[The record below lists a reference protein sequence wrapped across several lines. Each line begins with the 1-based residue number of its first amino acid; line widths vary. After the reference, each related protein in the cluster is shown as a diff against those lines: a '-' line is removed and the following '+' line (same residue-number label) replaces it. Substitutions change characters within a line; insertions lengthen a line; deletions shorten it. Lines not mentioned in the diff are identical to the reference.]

1 MHVVSKGGH
10 CLSAARSTSLKEPR
24 QRQSCFHSSI
34 SICTQSSWPLRHQTS
49 ATGAT
54 FLRNNS
60 GDDNEG
66 WEHDGDADDTY
77 FSTVNHIETS
87 NFWTLTPVL
96 FIHLPS
102 RSIFLGVPSW
112 AGRWFRVHEGSHG
125 DHSIFSVSP
134 TARNKAKKKK
144 HDSPSRSV
152 YSFLLK
158 VTNTHF
164 YRGSSADCHKL
175 SQVKA

>member
-1 MHVVSKGGH
+1 MHVVFKGGH
-10 CLSAARSTSLKEPR
+10 CLSAARSTSLKELR

-60 GDDNEG
+60 GDDNNG

-77 FSTVNHIETS
+77 FSTVNHTETS
-87 NFWTLTPVL
+87 NFWTLTPLL

-112 AGRWFRVHEGSHG
+112 AGWWFRVHEGSHG
-125 DHSIFSVSP
+125 DHSIFSEEKEKKAWLSIPLSLLVSP
-134 TARNKAKKKK
+134 ESNNYTFLQGFF
-144 HDSPSRSV
+144 SR
-152 YSFLLK
+152 
-158 VTNTHF
+158 
-164 YRGSSADCHKL
+164 L
-175 SQVKA
+175 SQVVTS

>member
-34 SICTQSSWPLRHQTS
+34 SICAQSSWPLRHQTS

-54 FLRNNS
+54 FLRDNS
-60 GDDNEG
+60 GDDNDG
-66 WEHDGDADDTY
+66 WERDGDADDTY
-77 FSTVNHIETS
+77 FSTVNHLETS
-87 NFWTLTPVL
+87 NFWPSAPVL

-112 AGRWFRVHEGSHG
+112 AVRWFRVHEGSHG

-134 TARNKAKKKK
+134 TGRNKGKKKK
-144 HDSPSRSV
+144 HGSPSRSV

-164 YRGSSADCHKL
+164 
-175 SQVKA
+175 

>member
-1 MHVVSKGGH
+1 MHVVFKGGH

-54 FLRNNS
+54 FLRNNA
-60 GDDNEG
+60 GDDNDG

-77 FSTVNHIETS
+77 FSTVNHTETS
-87 NFWTLTPVL
+87 NFWTLTPLL

-102 RSIFLGVPSW
+102 GSIFLGVPSW

-125 DHSIFSVSP
+125 DHSIFSEEKEKKTWLSIPLSLFVSP
-134 TARNKAKKKK
+134 ESNKYTFLQGFF
-144 HDSPSRSV
+144 SR
-152 YSFLLK
+152 
-158 VTNTHF
+158 
-164 YRGSSADCHKL
+164 L
-175 SQVKA
+175 SQVVTS